1 MKRHANDAMGWGGE
15 RGASRGGAG
24 KGAGDA
30 GSGGGGMGA
39 KWRVN
44 RIFAVEEARKIIVT
58 STTTS

>member
-1 MKRHANDAMGWGGE
+1 
-15 RGASRGGAG
+15 
-24 KGAGDA
+24 
-30 GSGGGGMGA
+30 MGA